1 VSRIV
6 HGDQPNRV
14 VIIMISPIRLGRGG
28 SAKFAR
34 LAMNHHTA
42 ASGKIT
48 CSPRARIIVRLWV
61 RSYAV
66 LARQNSAEDTSP
78 WAIIKMI
85 APENPHGV

>member
-1 VSRIV
+1 MS
-6 HGDQPNRV
+6 
-14 VIIMISPIRLGRGG
+14 SPIRFGRGG

-34 LAMNHHTA
+34 LATNHHTA

-48 CSPRARIIVRLWV
+48 CSPRARTIVRLWV

-66 LARQNSAEDTSP
+66 LARQNSAEDARP